1 MKKMT
6 KVISL
11 ALALVMCL
19 ALCACGSKK
28 EASYKM
34 LDEKVSTEQ
43 YAIGFKKGN
52 TELRDAVQAALF
64 QLYKDGKV
72 EEIAKKYSDYN
83 LDAMLCLDKQTETTF
98 DAAQASDEFRWEAF
112 DDAREMKRHLL
123 GAVLMGAGGVL
134 CGGCTIGQGI
144 TAGSLMALSCPLAV
158 GGMIVGARLGIAFL
172 VEGRALFFLPDRTA
186 ARSRLAGGRRL
197 RS

>member
-11 ALALVMCL
+11 VLALVMCL
-19 ALCACGSKK
+19 ALCACGKK
-28 EASYKM
+28 DASYKM

-98 DAAQASDEFRWEAF
+98 DAAQASDEFKARTTFTVGF
-112 DDAREMKRHLL
+112 DAEYPPY
-123 GAVLMGAGGVL
+123 GYMGADGEYTGFDL
-134 CGGCTIGQGI
+134 D
-144 TAGSLMALSCPLAV
+144 LAQAV
-158 GGMIVGARLGIAFL
+158 CDIYNWEL
-172 VEGRALFFLPDRTA
+172 VKTPIDWDTKDV
-186 ARSRLAGGRRL
+186 
-197 RS
+197 

>member
-28 EASYKM
+28 EAGYKM

-83 LDAMLCLDKQTETTF
+83 LDAMLCLDKLH
-98 DAAQASDEFRWEAF
+98 
-112 DDAREMKRHLL
+112 DDRPRGQLHVQR
-123 GAVLMGAGGVL
+123 AVH
-134 CGGCTIGQGI
+134 
-144 TAGSLMALSCPLAV
+144 
-158 GGMIVGARLGIAFL
+158 
-172 VEGRALFFLPDRTA
+172 
-186 ARSRLAGGRRL
+186 
-197 RS
+197 